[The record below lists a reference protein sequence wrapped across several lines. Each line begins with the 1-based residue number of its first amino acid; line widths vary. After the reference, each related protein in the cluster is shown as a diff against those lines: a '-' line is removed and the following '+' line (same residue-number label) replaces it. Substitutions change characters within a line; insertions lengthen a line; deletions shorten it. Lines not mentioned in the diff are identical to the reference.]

1 VPRAAFVDLPLLRYS
16 WPGYGYEVVNTRSD
30 LKIGLLPIAGS
41 SPVEWRVAD
50 GIVDYEN
57 AVEFMTARAASIAGG
72 DARELVWLVEHA
84 PLFTAGTSAQPQQ
97 LIEARFP
104 VYTAGRGGQFTYHG
118 PGQRVGYLMLDLKR
132 RAPDVR
138 RFVATIEEWIIG
150 TLAVFNIRGERR
162 DDRIGVWVQRPE
174 KGKGAEDKIAAI
186 GIRVQRWVTLH
197 GFALNVAPD
206 LSHFSGIVP
215 CGVSDERYGVT
226 SLADLGVS
234 ASMCEVDKV
243 LRAEFEKLFG
253 ATAETQAVVS
263 TENNSPG
270 RRSARS
276 IAPASR

>member
-50 GIVDYEN
+50 GLVDYEN
-57 AVEFMTARAASIAGG
+57 TVEFMTARAASIARG